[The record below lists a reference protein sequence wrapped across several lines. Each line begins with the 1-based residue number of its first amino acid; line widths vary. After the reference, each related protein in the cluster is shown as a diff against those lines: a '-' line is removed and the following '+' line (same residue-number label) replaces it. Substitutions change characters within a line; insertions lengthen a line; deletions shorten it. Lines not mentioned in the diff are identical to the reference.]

1 MFELTPA
8 DPPES
13 NMEPHISITVIT
25 NVPWEK
31 YHLHIIYT
39 IHKQTNHEFFLFPWW
54 AEVKGDRSPAAIER
68 WANIT
73 ERRGRSHVFFLHK
86 TTAEMVNMWKWRLLD
101 LCSSFFWMLRH
112 CDVCWSWLLNP
123 NCSLE
128 FKFLRAYRKIM
139 KAGDEVTN
147 NKTWVLYR
155 CCAAST
161 CINHQLF
168 FWRTLDSRMCNV
180 GDSECFR

>member
-73 ERRGRSHVFFLHK
+73 ERRGRSHVFFFAQNHGRQVDIWRNVKWLICESGGYLICVPVFLGCWDIVMYVEADCWIQ
-86 TTAEMVNMWKWRLLD
+86 TVLWNSNPWGLIARSWRLGMKSRTTKLG
-101 LCSSFFWMLRH
+101 FFTGVVQH
-112 CDVCWSWLLNP
+112 QH
-123 NCSLE
+123 
-128 FKFLRAYRKIM
+128 
-139 KAGDEVTN
+139 
-147 NKTWVLYR
+147 
-155 CCAAST
+155 AS
-161 CINHQLF
+161 IISYF
-168 FWRTLDSRMCNV
+168 F
-180 GDSECFR
+180 GGP

>member
-13 NMEPHISITVIT
+13 NMEPRISITVIT

-73 ERRGRSHVFFLHK
+73 ERRGRSHVFFCTK
-86 TTAEMVNMWKWRLLD
+86 PRQTGWYMKECEMVNMWKWRLLD

-112 CDVCWSWLLNP
+112 CWCMLKLTAES
-123 NCSLE
+123 
-128 FKFLRAYRKIM
+128 K
-139 KAGDEVTN
+139 
-147 NKTWVLYR
+147 
-155 CCAAST
+155 
-161 CINHQLF
+161 LF
-168 FWRTLDSRMCNV
+168 FGIQIPEGLSQDHEGWGWSPEQQNLGSLQVLCSINMHQSSAICLEDP
-180 GDSECFR
+180 